1 MCVPVV
7 AALTTLGAE
16 GKRPEKF
23 LIAAYVVGAKQL
35 YIAVI
40 AGFAR
45 ELAALRPPRD
55 EMRQVCVVGTLRSA

>member
-7 AALTTLGAE
+7 AALSTLGAE
-16 GKRPEKF
+16 GRRPEK

-35 YIAVI
+35 YIAVE
-40 AGFAR
+40 AGIAR
-45 ELAALRPPRD
+45 ELAALRPPLA